1 MKLNHP
7 RAQAIPLPHGGAES
21 VLSANKVIRNT
32 YLLLSLT
39 LAFAAGVAGVSAAL
53 NLPHPGILL
62 TLGGRTVLNGCFL

>member
-7 RAQAIPLPHGGAES
+7 RAQAIPLPHGGVES

-39 LAFAAGVAGVSAAL
+39 LPSRPGRPACRQPSNYRIRAF
-53 NLPHPGILL
+53 
-62 TLGGRTVLNGCFL
+62 C